1 MVNKKRVE
9 ALEFPKLPLC
19 LYNSESR
26 KKELF
31 SPLTD
36 NHVRMYT
43 CGPTVYHFA
52 HIGNFRTYV
61 FEDILRRTLK
71 CFGYQITQVMNLTD
85 VDDKTIRGA
94 VESNQSLLDFTQPYK
109 DAFL

>member
-1 MVNKKRVE
+1 MVHKETVE
-9 ALEFPKLPLC
+9 ALALPKVALHLH
-19 LYNSESR
+19 NSESR
-26 KKELF
+26 KKEVF
-31 SPLTD
+31 HPLHD

-71 CFGYQITQVMNLTD
+71 FFGYQVTQVMNLTD

-94 VESNQSLLDFTQPYK
+94 VESNQSLL
-109 DAFL
+109 